1 VTVATL
7 LLAGCTVDSDPSPA
21 PPTSPV
27 PAVTAAPEA
36 LPFELRVPDEPAV
49 VLDSADP
56 AAAALAASA
65 AVFAA
70 APVVVLAANDDVAAQ
85 VTGSSAAVALGAPLL
100 LLTPAPA
107 GTASPTD
114 APPDPAAPLAVELD
128 RLGTEAVLVV
138 GDAEAPAGVDT
149 VRLPAG
155 AGTAALAA
163 ATGLSVGAVRPVAA
177 GEEVAAVR
185 GLARPGTLVLR
196 ALPPVPD
203 PSAAPEAAAGSSGG
217 AAVTGVALGSSGT
230 PASAGPLAGSSGDP
244 AAGAPPTG
252 TLPPTAPATTVPVR
266 TVALAGVGRE
276 PLAALATLRA
286 AGIEVLDVPAGDP
299 RATSAAVEALAAAA
313 PEHVIALG
321 AAFGPADR
329 LAARVASAEA
339 GIQLPCGGQLVF
351 PQDLG
356 LPGKRYVALY
366 GSPAFPALG
375 VLGEQDTAA
384 TIARAAAHAEPYRA
398 LTTDTVVPGVEIIAT
413 VASAGAGDDGN
424 YSNELPVDTLRPLVD
439 AAGAA
444 GMTVVLDLQPGRTD
458 FLTQAK
464 LFEELLRLPHVG
476 LALDPEWR
484 LKPDQ
489 VHLRQIGSVPIDEV
503 NAVSAWLAQLVRDHH
518 LPQKM
523 FVLHQFML
531 RMVPVRERLDMSHDE
546 LAMVVHVDG
555 QGHQGSKAGTWNAIR
570 EGAPAGIHWG
580 WKNFY
585 DEDKPTVLDP
595 AGTYLITPVPDLV
608 TYQ

>member
-1 VTVATL
+1 MHRRQRPDARGAAVTVATL
-7 LLAGCTVDSDPSPA
+7 LLAGCTFDSDPSPA

-27 PAVTAAPEA
+27 PVVTAAPEA

-65 AVFAA
+65 AVFGA

-85 VTGSSAAVALGAPLL
+85 VTASSAAVALGAPLL
-100 LLTPAPA
+100 LVAPAPA
-107 GTASPTD
+107 GTASPL
-114 APPDPAAPLAVELD
+114 AAELD
-128 RLGTEAVLVV
+128 RLGTEAVLIV
-138 GDAEAPAGVDT
+138 GDAEAPAGVDA

-155 AGTAALAA
+155 AGTAALAC

-203 PSAAPEAAAGSSGG
+203 PSAATETIA
-217 AAVTGVALGSSGT
+217 GSSGT
-230 PASAGPLAGSSGDP
+230 PAATGRLAGSSGTR
-244 AAGAPPTG
+244 AAAAPPTG
-252 TLPPTAPATTVPVR
+252 TLPPTMPATAAPAG
-266 TVALAGVGRE
+266 TVALAGVGGE

-286 AGIEVLDVPAGDP
+286 AGIEVRDVPSGDP
-299 RATSAAVEALAAAA
+299 RATAGSVEALAAAA
-313 PEHVIALG
+313 PEHVLALG

-329 LAARVASAEA
+329 LAARAASAR
-339 GIQLPCGGQLVF
+339 GGTQLPGGGQLVF

-413 VASAGAGDDGN
+413 VASAGPGPDGN

-489 VHLRQIGSVPIDEV
+489 VHLRQIGSVPVDEV
-503 NAVSAWLAQLVRDHH
+503 NAVSAWLAQLVRDNH

-531 RMVPVRERLDMSHDE
+531 RMVPERERLDMSHDE

-555 QGHQGSKAGTWNAIR
+555 QGHQGSKVGTWNAIR

-585 DEDKPTVLDP
+585 DEDEPTVLDP